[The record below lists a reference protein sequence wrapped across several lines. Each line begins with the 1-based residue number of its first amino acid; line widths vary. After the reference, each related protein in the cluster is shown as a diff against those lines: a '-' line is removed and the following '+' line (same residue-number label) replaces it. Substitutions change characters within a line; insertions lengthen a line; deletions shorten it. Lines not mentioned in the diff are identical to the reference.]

1 MRTPRLRACTLFL
14 VLGVAAACGD
24 SGGNDTSTNV
34 STPTPP
40 ASSTTIARTSTSTP
54 IRGATDGAVCSPNGA
69 IGVSN
74 TGQQLVCVQI
84 AGGNELRWRPN

>member
-1 MRTPRLRACTLFL
+1 MRTPRLRACALFL
-14 VLGVAAACGD
+14 VLGLGAACGD
-24 SGGNDTSTNV
+24 SGDDSSTNV

-40 ASSTTIARTSTSTP
+40 ASSTTIARTSTSAP
-54 IRGATDGAVCSPNGA
+54 LRNVTDGAVCSPNGA
-69 IGVSN
+69 TGVSN